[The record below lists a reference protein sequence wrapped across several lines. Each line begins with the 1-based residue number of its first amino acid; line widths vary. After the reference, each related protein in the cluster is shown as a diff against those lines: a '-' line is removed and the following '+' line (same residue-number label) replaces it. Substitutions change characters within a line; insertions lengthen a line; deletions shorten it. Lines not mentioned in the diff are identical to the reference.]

1 MPTIADIQ
9 KELKNEN
16 LSPVLKE
23 LCYKFLQEK
32 TLSWEGSRREK
43 EWVLRDSCNNIC
55 ADIIQE
61 DFDLGV
67 VHVNCANRIKLF
79 EYSKFNSF
87 SEAIKFVSFE
97 FMKAGFIVL
106 PPDFEI

>member
-1 MPTIADIQ
+1 MLTIADIQ

-16 LSPVLKE
+16 LSPALKE
-23 LCYKFLQEK
+23 LCYKFLLEK
-32 TLSWEGSRREK
+32 TLSWEGSRREN
-43 EWVLRDSCNNIC
+43 ELVLRDSCGNFC
-55 ADIIQE
+55 ADIIAE

-67 VHVNCANRIKLF
+67 FHINCTNRTKLF
-79 EYSKFNSF
+79 ENSKFNSF